1 MVKLKVWSVLCVLL
15 AGALTFSCS
24 NEIPEGKPVMR
35 KGRTVLAYLVA
46 NNASFDLDSNLKD
59 NVIWM
64 YEALSSMEDTC
75 TLLVYYR
82 PNSDDRTF
90 DGPTLMEFV
99 SDGSGNVNGLPSPG
113 ENVSFDEVVEIARKK
128 VYPSDNSYVAVDPQ
142 VMRQVFLDMQEAAPS
157 ESYGLIFGSH
167 ASSWIKGGK
176 TVQSKAFGDDNG
188 YSINL
193 PELADVLLSSFSQKL
208 DFLLFDACMMGT
220 AEVAYELREATD
232 YLIGSVMETPIEG
245 FPYRSVLPRLY
256 GDVSGFSQVCNDFIS
271 FNRENYVNRVDNAWG
286 TCALVDCSKADKLAN
301 AVGAGLETYK
311 SELSDLDYEND
322 IQQYGGK
329 SYKNFSFDVGDFFRV
344 LNSGQIPENI
354 QSALNEAV
362 AAKACLSGAAYEFE
376 GVTVDENRFCGIGMY
391 FPDRGIK
398 DSWDEYYRAS
408 IAWYQAA
415 GWERYLPSA
424 SE

>member
-46 NNASFDLDSNLKD
+46 NNNLNTYLED
-59 NVIWM
+59 NVVWM
-64 YEALSSMEDTC
+64 YEALSSMTDTC

-82 PNSDDRTF
+82 PRSNDATF

-167 ASSWIKGGK
+167 ASSWIEGSKS
-176 TVQSKAFGDDNG
+176 VQSKAFGDDNG

-232 YLIGSVMETPIEG
+232 YLIGSVMETSVLG
-245 FPYRSVLPRLY
+245 FPYHRVLPYLY
-256 GDVSGFSQVCNDFIS
+256 GAASGFSQVCTDFIS
-271 FNRENYVNRVDNAWG
+271 FNKENNAWG
-286 TCALVDCSKADKLAN
+286 TCALVDCSKAAGLAN

-322 IQQYGGK
+322 IQQYGVK
-329 SYKNFSFDVGDFFRV
+329 SYKNFSFDIGDFFRV

>member
-46 NNASFDLDSNLKD
+46 NNNLNTYLED
-59 NVIWM
+59 NVVWM
-64 YEALSSMEDTC
+64 YEALSSMTDTC

-82 PNSDDRTF
+82 PRSNDATF

-232 YLIGSVMETPIEG
+232 YLIGSVMATPIEG
-245 FPYRSVLPRLY
+245 FPYRNVLPRLY
-256 GDVSGFSQVCNDFIS
+256 GDVSSLSRVCDDFVS
-271 FNRENYVNRVDNAWG
+271 FNKENGRWG
-286 TCALVDCSKADKLAN
+286 TCALVDCSKVEGLAYT
-301 AVGAGLETYK
+301 VGEGLKTYE
-311 SELSDLDYEND
+311 SGLSDLNYTDVY
-322 IQQYGGK
+322 QYGLEEEGF
-329 SYKNFSFDVGDFFRV
+329 SFFSFDIGDFFRV
-344 LNSGQIPENI
+344 LNGGQMPESIRSIFDEVVLAKRCVSGYYNASFFIDI
-354 QSALNEAV
+354 
-362 AAKACLSGAAYEFE
+362 
-376 GVTVDENRFCGIGMY
+376 DENRFCGIGMY

>member
-1 MVKLKVWSVLCVLL
+1 MKLKVWSVLCVLL

-322 IQQYGGK
+322 IQQYGVK

>member
-1 MVKLKVWSVLCVLL
+1 MKLKVWSVLCVLL

-167 ASSWIKGGK
+167 ASSWIEGSKS
-176 TVQSKAFGDDNG
+176 VQSKAFGDDNG

-232 YLIGSVMETPIEG
+232 YLIGSVMETSVLG
-245 FPYRSVLPRLY
+245 FPYHRVLPYLY
-256 GDVSGFSQVCNDFIS
+256 GAASGFSQVCTDFIS
-271 FNRENYVNRVDNAWG
+271 FNKENNAWG
-286 TCALVDCSKADKLAN
+286 TCALVDCSKAAGLAN

-322 IQQYGGK
+322 IQQYGVK

-398 DSWDEYYRAS
+398 DSWDEYYRTA